1 MVILSKVKILA
12 NYLPQFHQTPEND
25 AWWGEGYTDWTA
37 VKASKPL
44 FNGHTQPRVP
54 LDNDYYDLSSA
65 DSIRKQALLA
75 HEYGISGFAIYH
87 YWFSR
92 KQKLLTKPAELL
104 LEQKDLPIEY
114 LFIWDNNTWKRTWSN
129 VKGAVTM
136 ASSEYEKKVDP
147 QDSGILA
154 KLDYGNEVDW
164 KIHFDYLLP
173 FFKDD
178 RYIKIDN
185 KPVFAF
191 FQPQIDFETIEKMAA
206 YWDELAKQAG
216 FNGVYCISRD
226 GHHKIG
232 FKHKFRYS
240 PFVPLTWNQ
249 YLFYRSKK
257 EISARTDK
265 IEFYD
270 YDKEYN
276 KILED
281 AKKSDKNTW
290 LSGFVGFDD
299 TPRRGIHGRIIK
311 NGSPQKFYEWFSKLV
326 EISQSQ
332 NKPYIF
338 VTAWNE
344 WGEGAY
350 LEPDSVNKF
359 AYLEQIKRIVDEM

>member
-1 MVILSKVKILA
+1 MIV
-12 NYLPQFHQTPEND
+12 
-25 AWWGEGYTDWTA
+25 
-37 VKASKPL
+37 
-44 FNGHTQPRVP
+44 
-54 LDNDYYDLSSA
+54 
-65 DSIRKQALLA
+65 
-75 HEYGISGFAIYH
+75 
-87 YWFSR
+87 
-92 KQKLLTKPAELL
+92 
-104 LEQKDLPIEY
+104 
-114 LFIWDNNTWKRTWSN
+114 
-129 VKGAVTM
+129 
-136 ASSEYEKKVDP
+136 
-147 QDSGILA
+147 
-154 KLDYGNEVDW
+154 
-164 KIHFDYLLP
+164 
-173 FFKDD
+173 
-178 RYIKIDN
+178 
-185 KPVFAF
+185 

-257 EISARTDK
+257 EISTRTDK

-311 NGSPQKFYEWFSKLV
+311 NGSPQKFYEWFLNLLKSFSHRINL
-326 EISQSQ
+326 IYLSQYGM
-332 NKPYIF
+332 NGVKALIRNPI
-338 VTAWNE
+338 
-344 WGEGAY
+344 
-350 LEPDSVNKF
+350 L
-359 AYLEQIKRIVDEM
+359 